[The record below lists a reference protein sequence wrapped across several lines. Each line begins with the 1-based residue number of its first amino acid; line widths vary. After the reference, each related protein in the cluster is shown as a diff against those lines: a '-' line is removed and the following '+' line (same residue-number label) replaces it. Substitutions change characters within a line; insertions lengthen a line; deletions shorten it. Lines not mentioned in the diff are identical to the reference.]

1 MAKSVRDLVAGIMD
15 PGHGVL
21 PGIQSFPP
29 IDVDQVARDLQLD
42 ERAEKAGRAGQPLS
56 QADGPDMAELDILD
70 HVERLARKAH
80 EIYLAQ
86 IDHYEGRIRRAV
98 ITADLRVQIEA
109 AGSNALA
116 DIRAEIIHH
125 QNQLNLLLQAVGSRE
140 QEFRQFRQS
149 HGLTRPPRYAAPDER
164 ALALLLLLVFVLLE
178 SILNGMFFA
187 EGSEAGL
194 IGGVVQALVLS
205 ILNVGVAALYALY
218 GFPYLFHRR
227 REARIAGAAATIVF
241 LLWLIGLN
249 LSIGH
254 YRDLFIASGGSVL
267 VSDLLHR
274 LTTAPLLLSDAKSLI
289 LVLLGIGLGIASVID
304 LAARRDR
311 YPGYATVAADLQRA
325 MERYTE
331 ENPRCLA
338 GIMELRDK
346 AVDDMTAAVQLIRDS
361 QLDMLRAAEGRAR
374 AHQNYLSYL
383 HQLAGLHER
392 LVQRYRELNR
402 RGGRGDAPAYFQK
415 PAIRPMFGEPPAL
428 SALRLEEDVRR
439 DVIARIDHYIAAV
452 NERLEGAMPEYQTVG
467 QLGAMERAFT

>member
-29 IDVDQVARDLQLD
+29 INVDQVARDLQLD

-70 HVERLARKAH
+70 HIERLARKAH

-205 ILNVGVAALYALY
+205 ILNVGVAALFAVFGL
-218 GFPYLFHRR
+218 PLVFHRR
-227 REARIAGAAATIVF
+227 GGIKLIGALVSILF
-241 LLWLIGLN
+241 GCWLVGLN
-249 LSIGH
+249 LAIGH
-254 YRDLFIASGGSVL
+254 FRDLFIAGAGRVQMAE
-267 VSDLLHR
+267 LLKP
-274 LTTAPLLLSDAKSLI
+274 LTTSPPLLAPVKSGI
-289 LVLLGIGLGIASVID
+289 LGMPGL
-304 LAARRDR
+304 
-311 YPGYATVAADLQRA
+311 
-325 MERYTE
+325 
-331 ENPRCLA
+331 
-338 GIMELRDK
+338 
-346 AVDDMTAAVQLIRDS
+346 
-361 QLDMLRAAEGRAR
+361 
-374 AHQNYLSYL
+374 
-383 HQLAGLHER
+383 
-392 LVQRYRELNR
+392 
-402 RGGRGDAPAYFQK
+402 APAL
-415 PAIRPMFGEPPAL
+415 PAVIQPPATL
-428 SALRLEEDVRR
+428 DPYSR
-439 DVIARIDHYIAAV
+439 YW
-452 NERLEGAMPEYQTVG
+452 GP
-467 QLGAMERAFT
+467 